1 MSKMWHKN
9 LNKELREALEKELN
23 EISRYKEV
31 YNKAD
36 NKAIAQLWTAIANL
50 SKKISELNPKKSKRG
65 NAKST
70 EKILKKF

>member
-1 MSKMWHKN
+1 MAWHKN

-36 NKAIAQLWTAIANL
+36 NKAIAQLWKAIANL
-50 SKKISELNPKKSKRG
+50 SKKISELDSKKSKRG
-65 NAKST
+65 SAKST

>member
-50 SKKISELNPKKSKRG
+50 SKKISELDSKKSKRG
-65 NAKST
+65 SAKST

>member
-1 MSKMWHKN
+1 MWHKN
-9 LNKELREALEKELN
+9 LDKELREALEKELN

-50 SKKISELNPKKSKRG
+50 SKKISELNSKKSRRK
-65 NAKST
+65 NSKIV
-70 EKILKKF
+70 EKMLKKF

>member
-1 MSKMWHKN
+1 MWHKN

-36 NKAIAQLWTAIANL
+36 NKAIAQLWIAIANL
-50 SKKISELNPKKSKRG
+50 SKKISELDSKKSKIKK
-65 NAKST
+65 NPKSI
-70 EKILKKF
+70 ESALKKF